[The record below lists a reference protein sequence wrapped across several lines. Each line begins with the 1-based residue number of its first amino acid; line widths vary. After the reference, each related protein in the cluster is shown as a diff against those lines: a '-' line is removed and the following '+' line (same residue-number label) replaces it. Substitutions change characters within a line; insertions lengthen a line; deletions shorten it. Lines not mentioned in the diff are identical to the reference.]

1 LGSRSRLALGLAA
14 AAAALAGCPTK
25 DVEPRTFRIQAT
37 VDGTPLEARA
47 AEPTYYVLFGTGE
60 VQAPTALRLPAAT
73 LASGEAFGDVVVSFD
88 GGAAPEA
95 VFDPSLN
102 AVPVRLLVL
111 ADPAHAGP
119 TGEPLPIPGFRVATG
134 ASPDFRHRL
143 LLWEGTYLTPAG
155 IAAVFAP
162 AGSHADDPGTPDIPV
177 FMPEAVYAAWE
188 PAKCGLV
195 YYDAM
200 NVVGE
205 TEGDDLPL
213 EQHEQALVQVGTV
226 EPPWNVLHVESWHRD
241 GRCDGQAQAFSQ
253 LAAWRPP
260 AAVPAQ

>member
-1 LGSRSRLALGLAA
+1 LGSRSRLALALAV

-25 DVEPRTFRIQAT
+25 DVEPRPFRIHAT

-47 AEPTYYVLFGTGE
+47 AEPTYYVLYGTGE

-73 LASGEAFGDVVVSFD
+73 LFSGEPFGDVVVSFD

-95 VFDPSLN
+95 VFDPSLD
-102 AVPVRLLVL
+102 AVPLRLLVL
-111 ADPAHAGP
+111 ADPAHTGP

-143 LLWEGTYLTPAG
+143 LLWEGTYLTESG

-162 AGSHADDPGTPDIPV
+162 AGAHVDDPGAPDIPL
-177 FMPEAVYAAWE
+177 FLPEAAFAAWE
-188 PAKCGLV
+188 PAECGLV
-195 YYDAM
+195 YYDVM
-200 NVVGE
+200 NVQGQ
-205 TEGDDLPL
+205 TEADDLPL
-213 EQHEQALVQVGTV
+213 QHHEEARVQVGAD
-226 EPPWNVLHVESWHRD
+226 EPPWNVRHVESWHRD
-241 GRCDGQAQAFSQ
+241 GLCDGQAQAFSQ

-260 AAVPAQ
+260 AEVPAE